1 MSSLDDELSRRLE
14 DLDRQVLRRRLR
26 NVESPQQPQMRVGGH
41 DLVNFSS
48 NDYLGLA
55 THPRLKEAL
64 IEGTTRF
71 GVGAGASRL
80 ICGNLEAHREL
91 EDSLAR
97 FKATDAALTFSTGYA
112 TALGTVCSLV
122 SQDDIV
128 ILDRLVH
135 ASIIDAARLS
145 RATLRVFGHNDME
158 QLEAHL
164 QWAEKARRKAD
175 GTAGQVLVVTES
187 VFSMDGDLAP
197 IRNLVELKECYGAWL
212 MVDEAHGTGLFGTH
226 RRGVVE
232 AMEMTGMVEI
242 QMGTLG
248 KALGVSGGYIAG
260 SRVLIDWLINRARS
274 FIFSTAP
281 PPAVAWAAREAVRLV
296 ESEEGESLRQQLWSR
311 VNRVKEAV
319 VSAGWTL
326 PAVQSPILPILVG
339 NEEAALKLASRLQ
352 DEGFL
357 IPAIRYPTVPRGEAR
372 LRLTVNASHTI
383 EQIERLGRCLQS
395 TRADFA

>member
-1 MSSLDDELSRRLE
+1 MSSLDQELSRRLE
-14 DLDRQVLRRRLR
+14 DLERQVLRRRLR
-26 NVESPQQPQMRVGGH
+26 NVESPQQPLMKVGGR
-41 DLVNFSS
+41 DLINFSS

-64 IEGTTRF
+64 VEGVSKF

-80 ICGNLEAHREL
+80 ICGNLEAHQEL
-91 EDSLAR
+91 EASLAR
-97 FKATDAALTFSTGYA
+97 FKQTEAALTFSTGYA

-122 SQDDIV
+122 SQEDI
-128 ILDRLVH
+128 ILLDRLVH

-145 RATLRVFGHNDME
+145 RATLRVFAHNDME
-158 QLEAHL
+158 QLEAQL
-164 QWAEKARRKAD
+164 QWADKARRKTD
-175 GTAGQVLVVTES
+175 GNIGQVLVVTES

-197 IRNLVELKECYGAWL
+197 IRNLVELKERYGAWL

-226 RRGVVE
+226 RRGLVE
-232 AMEMTGMVEI
+232 AMEMSGLVEV

-248 KALGVSGGYIAG
+248 KSLGVSGGYIAG

-281 PPAVAWAAREAVRLV
+281 PPAVAWAAREAVRLI
-296 ESEEGESLRQQLWSR
+296 ESEEGEQLRQQLWSR

-319 VSAGWTL
+319 VGAGWTL
-326 PAVQSPILPILVG
+326 PAVQSPILPIHVG
-339 NEEAALKLASRLQ
+339 NEEAALKLASCLQ
-352 DEGFL
+352 DQGFL

-372 LRLTVNASHTI
+372 LRLTVNASHSL
-383 EQIERLGRCLQS
+383 EQIERLGLVLRSIRQ
-395 TRADFA
+395 DFA